1 MYIDKYG
8 RHDGNLRYPTSTVV
22 TPEHTVLISDLSN
35 DYNLL
40 YIDRYGYDDGYL
52 RDPTSTVVTPEHTVL
67 ISDLDN
73 DYNLSYID
81 RYGHDDGYLR
91 CPTSTVVT
99 PEHTVFLYIRGWRQD
114 ADPLYIN
121 ELDTI
126 NSLLHHKKHVRG
138 SSDIRFVAF
147 IFA

>member
-1 MYIDKYG
+1 MMMVTHLHG
-8 RHDGNLRYPTSTVV
+8 RDDGNLRYPTSTTV
-22 TPEHTVLISDLSN
+22 TPEQTVLISDLSN
-35 DYNLL
+35 DYNLM
-40 YIDRYGYDDGYL
+40 YIDRYGRDDGYL
-52 RDPTSTVVTPEHTVL
+52 RYPTSTVVTPEQTVL
-67 ISDLDN
+67 ISDLSN

-91 CPTSTVVT
+91 CPTSTVIT
-99 PEHTVFLYIRGWRQD
+99 PEHTVF
-114 ADPLYIN
+114 LYIN

-138 SSDIRFVAF
+138 SSDIGFVAF